1 MIVPIIKK
9 LRIIHAYNEY
19 AEEGEKHRA
28 MTFDGNT
35 LVHEVY
41 GRSETGV
48 MADAASWILDNF
60 TVPDS
65 YSVVN
70 RRSDAT
76 S

>member
-1 MIVPIIKK
+1 
-9 LRIIHAYNEY
+9 
-19 AEEGEKHRA
+19 